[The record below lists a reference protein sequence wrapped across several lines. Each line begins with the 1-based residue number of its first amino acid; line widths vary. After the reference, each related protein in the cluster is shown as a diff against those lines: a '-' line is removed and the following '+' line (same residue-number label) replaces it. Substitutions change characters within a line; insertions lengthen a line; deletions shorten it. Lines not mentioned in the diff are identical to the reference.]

1 MMKTIKQDRYLLED
15 TIYNNIKAARQ
26 DADIHEILDAA
37 EKAEVLDFAW
47 EFTMGMETLIGKRG
61 MSLSAVQ
68 EEKILTARSLLAGAM
83 SEK

>member
-26 DADIHEILDAA
+26 DADIYEILDAA

-47 EFTMGMETLIGKRG
+47 EFTMGMDTLIGKAG
-61 MSLSAVQ
+61 MSLSEAQ
-68 EEKILTARSLLAGAM
+68 KEKILKARILLAATI
-83 SEK
+83 SNE

>member
-26 DADIHEILDAA
+26 DADIYEILDAA

-47 EFTMGMETLIGKRG
+47 EFTMGMDTLIGKTG
-61 MSLSAVQ
+61 MSLSEAQ
-68 EEKILTARSLLAGAM
+68 KEKILKARILLAATI
-83 SEK
+83 SNE

>member
-26 DADIHEILDAA
+26 DADIYEILDAA

-47 EFTMGMETLIGKRG
+47 EFTMGMDTLIGKKG
-61 MSLSAVQ
+61 MSLSEAQ
-68 EEKILTARSLLAGAM
+68 KEKILKARILLAAII
-83 SEK
+83 SNE